1 MNFPFLCLGILLALF
16 STIGCVYC
24 STRKKVDVSHSPAVS
39 SRLFQHLAGKVL
51 SDYLRGWFF
60 VSLLLSMTLVL
71 FGAALLFS
79 LSLRF
84 TPSALALGCL
94 SVVDGLDILL
104 LGMHRP

>member
-16 STIGCVYC
+16 STIAWVYC
-24 STRKKVDVSHSPAVS
+24 STRKKVNVSHSPAVS
-39 SRLFQHLAGKVL
+39 SRPFQHLAGQVL

-104 LGMHRP
+104 LGMYRP